1 MQYKENIGKWF
12 HLAFIL
18 SLAGSYIH
26 YFNKYLLSTKL
37 DVDVQGYV
45 TLTTHFKF
53 SLRNLNPE
61 NSIMLTPL
69 QFYNSW
75 SWFLER
81 SWEQEY
87 EWIPMKLRYQ
97 IT

>member
-12 HLAFIL
+12 HLTF
-18 SLAGSYIH
+18 
-26 YFNKYLLSTKL
+26 KL

-45 TLTTHFKF
+45 TLTTHHKF

-87 EWIPMKLRYQ
+87 EWIHMKLHYQ